1 MGQGLVG
8 ADVGDLRRLSAVMDA
23 EAEKIT
29 DLKRQLNGLIQNG
42 HYWRGNDADQFRSA
56 WHSDL
61 QGRLGAAAACLKSNA
76 RALKLNAEQQEQASL
91 GGAGGSGGT
100 GGPGGTG
107 GTGGAGGTGGTGGS
121 KGGPGPG
128 VGKSPAGMPGFTV
141 GPTQYGPVTVE
152 GEGSL
157 VAEANGE
164 ANGSVGPGG
173 AAFEASVDGKIGAEM
188 TWTAT
193 SGFGPV
199 TTTTTNETF
208 SGARGDG
215 KIDARVPFGL
225 GLPSVQATGE
235 AFVGVENTT
244 TTKSEFFDGWA
255 TNTSTVRGMTGA
267 EASAHASADTPF
279 LFGAG
284 GEAFAGQKVTFGN
297 ETEFAGGLF
306 SVGQGAEL
314 RAGAW
319 ASAGE
324 GEVSV
329 KDDDVTGKAASAGAG
344 AELTASQYIEVLG
357 QKLSTSETV
366 AAGAGEGYFFNASMD
381 EDGFTL
387 GVGAKITA
395 ELGLGA
401 GGQIT
406 ISPSGFVDS
415 VTGFVDF
422 LNK

>member
-23 EAEKIT
+23 EAEKIA
-29 DLKRQLNGLIQNG
+29 DLRRQLNGLIQNG
-42 HYWRGNDADQFRSA
+42 NYWKGNDADQFRSA

-61 QGRLGAAAACLKSNA
+61 QGRLGAAAACLKTNA

-91 GGAGGSGGT
+91 GGSGG
-100 GGPGGTG
+100 P
-107 GTGGAGGTGGTGGS
+107 GGS

-128 VGKSPAGMPGFTV
+128 VGKSPAGTPGFTV
-141 GPTQYGPVTVE
+141 GPTTYGPVTVE
-152 GEGSL
+152 GDGSL
-157 VAEANGE
+157 VAEVNGE
-164 ANGSVGPGG
+164 AHGSVGPGG

-225 GLPSVQATGE
+225 GLPSVQANGE
-235 AFVGVENTT
+235 VFVGVENTT

-267 EASAHASADTPF
+267 EAGVHASAETPF

-306 SVGQGAEL
+306 SIGQGAEL
-314 RAGAW
+314 RGGAW

-329 KDDDVTGKAASAGAG
+329 KNDDVTGKAAGAGAG